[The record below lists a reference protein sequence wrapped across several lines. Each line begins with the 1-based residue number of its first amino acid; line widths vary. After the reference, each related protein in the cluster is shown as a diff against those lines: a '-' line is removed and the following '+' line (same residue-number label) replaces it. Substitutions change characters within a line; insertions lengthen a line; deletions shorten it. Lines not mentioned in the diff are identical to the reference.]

1 MQKAR
6 AEAER
11 VSLESS
17 LTDLRT
23 KLKRAQEAATQAESA
38 AFQAAAEAKAVVAE
52 RDRLEAAARVAA
64 RATEP
69 VSVFVSRKD
78 RRVAVR
84 QGFEPVF
91 EADIEIAEPQLP
103 LGTHVFTAV
112 APSLGDRALQWV
124 VITVPT
130 NVPSDTR
137 KDQRRSES
145 KSRGVPVAA
154 EEGIPPSLPKTAAMA
169 LERIHFS
176 DEVLAQISARLW
188 TGASLIIS
196 DLGSSH
202 ETGIGTDFV
211 VLTHPGGSD

>member
-1 MQKAR
+1 M
-6 AEAER
+6 
-11 VSLESS
+11 
-17 LTDLRT
+17 
-23 KLKRAQEAATQAESA
+23 
-38 AFQAAAEAKAVVAE
+38 
-52 RDRLEAAARVAA
+52 
-64 RATEP
+64 P
-69 VSVFVSRKD
+69 
-78 RRVAVR
+78 
-84 QGFEPVF
+84 
-91 EADIEIAEPQLP
+91 
-103 LGTHVFTAV
+103 TAV